1 MAPFPNEGT
10 APLFSYREARGVE
23 REEKRRS
30 KFRVKYLALVTMAL
44 VLVVPA
50 GLGLSGAA
58 SGPGSSG
65 AGALGVVARGLSFLS
80 DDPKACVGCHVMETQ
95 YEAWF
100 HAPHRGVTTCN
111 DCHLPNGNPAAKW
124 LEKARA
130 GAKDTIKFWAGAHAV
145 NVKAAESTKA
155 VVQANCLRCHSE
167 VAREIRKGGGENCSS
182 CHRNTSHPL

>member
-10 APLFSYREARGVE
+10 APFFLIGGVGVE

-30 KFRVKYLALVTMAL
+30 KFSVKYAALVTMAL

-80 DDPKACVGCHVMETQ
+80 DDPKACVSCHVMETQ

-111 DCHLPNGNPAAKW
+111 DCHLPSGNPAAKW
-124 LEKARA
+124 FVKARA
-130 GAKDTIKFWAGAHAV
+130 GAKDTIKFWAGAH
-145 NVKAAESTKA
+145 NMKAAESTKA

-167 VAREIRKGGGENCSS
+167 VVREIRKGGGENCFS